1 MSNSLDRHIES
12 RMAMRKKK
20 IIDKIL
26 KKSPSANRQKRK
38 ETYRVE
44 KTMKLIKEIRNIES
58 GEPRWNWQYRNLRE

>member
-1 MSNSLDRHIES
+1 MSNRLDRHIES
-12 RMAMRKKK
+12 RMAIRKKK

>member
-1 MSNSLDRHIES
+1 MSNRLDRHIES

-26 KKSPSANRQKRK
+26 KKSPSANKQKRK
-38 ETYRVE
+38 ETYRVQ

-58 GEPRWNWQYRNLRE
+58 GESRWNWQYKNLRE